1 MDIRALGVLAD
12 VTQKLLDEACQQTAL
27 RHLTEAALAL
37 IPADH
42 ASLRVCARD
51 GRLEVGARSGIGCER
66 PPLSFQRGQGVVGWV
81 AQTGQPVRIGDSQHD
96 PRFVERRERGYPVG
110 SVLSVPVRSGDQTMG
125 VLTMSA
131 SGRNAFT
138 EDDEI
143 AAKLLASAAAQNL
156 QAAEL
161 RLLALTDAGTLAYNR
176 GYLMPQLRRE
186 MERAARQHS
195 ALSVLLIDLDH
206 FKRVNDTHGHA
217 VGDDVLRA
225 FADLVRASVRAVD
238 VLVRRGGEEFVLIMP
253 STGDPHACA
262 VAERVRQRV
271 AAQPLPARGGLV
283 VAQTVSIGVATW
295 NGLEGPE
302 LLDERA
308 DRALYQAKR
317 GGRNRTVLASAAI
330 DAPGTALTAG

>member
-1 MDIRALGVLAD
+1 M
-12 VTQKLLDEACQQTAL
+12 
-27 RHLTEAALAL
+27 
-37 IPADH
+37 
-42 ASLRVCARD
+42 
-51 GRLEVGARSGIGCER
+51 
-66 PPLSFQRGQGVVGWV
+66 GWV
-81 AQTGQPVRIGDSQHD
+81 AQTGQTARIGDSQRD

-131 SGRNAFT
+131 SRRDAFT
-138 EDDEI
+138 EADEI

-156 QAAEL
+156 QATEL

-186 MERAARQHS
+186 MERAARQRS

-253 STGDPHACA
+253 STGESHACA
-262 VAERVRQRV
+262 VAERIRLRV
-271 AAQPLPARGGLV
+271 AAQPLPARGGLA
-283 VAQTVSIGVATW
+283 VAQTVSIGAATW

-317 GGRNRTVLASAAI
+317 GGRNRTVLASLAV
-330 DAPGTALTAG
+330 DAPETALTAG